1 MGNNIFES
9 NPTIKGKNK
18 KLSYNQKQY
27 FNRVNTILRNNYLS
41 NLYSDYNLQ
50 VSLEPKSLGESQLKP
65 NKLEEISWIDYI
77 YRHLEFVIKQYI
89 NANWVIEFKNALSK
103 EPFVSEN
110 KYFSDF
116 FYNEYNFKTCPLIIN
131 ELYNDLNDN
140 IIDVNNQPLID
151 LNNSLYNNI
160 GYNELDVTDNLGG
173 SYLETNIEYTDP
185 NDPTFQYNMRRK
197 ILKKYVKIFKKH
209 IYNNLQHPINRVI
222 FLFVR
227 SFCRYINTNIDNFNN
242 KLKNRLL
249 FGDNFEKAIKNFE
262 NEITICLG
270 NFIITMHTSLKLFYS
285 TCINYTCFD
294 EEKDDILNLI
304 TSLFFKTGKLYESI
318 YTLYSMSFSNDIEK
332 LQEKFNDLK
341 NVKPKELGVQI
352 KFCLDEDTLELQ
364 RNILKEKQNE
374 KNVKENEKQKEI
386 KDEEKILNKK
396 NELFQIKES
405 EDEKD
410 NEDDNDNIINTDKNL
425 DINNSNNIIDNNKND
440 DEGVYLLETIN
451 EDMSIDLKDAL
462 YAGFIHLRNTV
473 NSFNNKKYLFPKIR
487 QNLRDTL
494 ALNDKY
500 IVEAKASGKLPIPFY
515 SAINLL
521 KNLRNYKT
529 PFEKIIILAALS
541 DQITESVSNFWSSMK
556 NYIKSTY
563 LSIEADEIMAIFV
576 FIVIKSQMPEMFIE
590 TKIITN
596 FTTAGTRAFTL
607 SYNLTLMEAS
617 LETIS
622 KMENTKEI
630 ANREKQLKE
639 VRKSIAVLTTQRL
652 SSFSRASM
660 S

>member
-1 MGNNIFES
+1 M
-9 NPTIKGKNK
+9 
-18 KLSYNQKQY
+18 
-27 FNRVNTILRNNYLS
+27 
-41 NLYSDYNLQ
+41 
-50 VSLEPKSLGESQLKP
+50 
-65 NKLEEISWIDYI
+65 
-77 YRHLEFVIKQYI
+77 
-89 NANWVIEFKNALSK
+89 
-103 EPFVSEN
+103 
-110 KYFSDF
+110 
-116 FYNEYNFKTCPLIIN
+116 
-131 ELYNDLNDN
+131 
-140 IIDVNNQPLID
+140 
-151 LNNSLYNNI
+151 
-160 GYNELDVTDNLGG
+160 
-173 SYLETNIEYTDP
+173 
-185 NDPTFQYNMRRK
+185 
-197 ILKKYVKIFKKH
+197 
-209 IYNNLQHPINRVI
+209 
-222 FLFVR
+222 FVR

-652 SSFSRASM
+652 SRLSRASM